1 MHLFDGGGH
10 RIHEGMDARDFAGG
24 FDIHHTQ
31 TRLSGWVPMVAA
43 ILGPGFG
50 QPTISASLCDYVVAV
65 RSIATVGMAPPALV
79 AAATGEVPPDDL
91 NSPDVQAG
99 FGTIDDVVDTEVEAI
114 AALRWYLDL
123 LPSNAEAPLPIEVSA
138 EPAVAPE
145 VLDTLVPA
153 DLRRGYDMRQVVAG
167 LVDEDSEVELK
178 AGHAPN
184 LITTLARVEGRPMGI
199 VASQPLALAG
209 TLDAAAAAKAAHLV
223 SLCDAFGIPLLVLMD
238 LPGLAVGTEAERAGL
253 ARAGARLSLE
263 LGRATVPTF
272 TVVVRKG
279 YGGGYVILS
288 GGRSFDPEL
297 VVAWPHAETAVMS
310 AENAVDLVH
319 RREVREAD
327 DPAALRSE
335 LIEGYRGRVGAI
347 RGAEAF
353 GFDAVIRPSET
364 RAWLA
369 ELLAILPRH
378 RHRLQQTSTPRAH
391 PSRRSDPTCE
401 GTIVIVIGG
410 GAAGAAAAFRL
421 RSQGHEVV
429 LLEATEEI
437 GGRTRTL
444 WRDGFGVEFG
454 AIYLLNSYERC
465 LALLEEAGRSDVLA
479 PWSPAAGLWD
489 GEQLHELR
497 YDYILRSS
505 GSDYSRR
512 ATSCASLSALPASS
526 SRQRRRRSNL
536 TAWPVSTT
544 ARTWRPGRG
553 VCSATSSLS
562 ASCGR

>member
-1 MHLFDGGGH
+1 MTSASTAAESASRRPPEPRGPADAGPPLPHEQALAALRDDARRADVDRQHARGRLTARERIALLVDDGTFREIGALARPEEPGPDGRAVLGDAVVAGTASVDGRPVVVLATDFMTAGGSNGLIGNEKQRRGWELAARRGIPVVHLFDGGGH

-24 FDIHHTQ
+24 FDIQHVQ

-65 RSIATVGMAPPALV
+65 RGVATLGMAPPALV
-79 AAATGEVPPDDL
+79 AAATGETPPAGL
-91 NSPDVQAG
+91 NSADVQAG
-99 FGTIDDVVDTEVEAI
+99 FGTIDDVVDSEEEAI

-123 LPSNAEAPLPIEVSA
+123 LPSNAEAPLPIEVGA

-145 VLDTLVPA
+145 VLDALVPA
-153 DLRRGYDMRQVVAG
+153 DLRRGYDMREVVAG
-167 LVDEDSEVELK
+167 LVDAESEVELK
-178 AGHAPN
+178 VAHAPN
-184 LITTLARVEGRPMGI
+184 LITTLARVEGRPIGV
-199 VASQPLALAG
+199 VASQPSALAG

-335 LIEGYRGRVGAI
+335 LVEGYRGRVGAV

-369 ELLAILPRH
+369 ELLATVP
-378 RHRLQQTSTPRAH
+378 RHRLQQVANPRAH
-391 PSRRSDPTCE
+391 P
-401 GTIVIVIGG
+401 V
-410 GAAGAAAAFRL
+410 
-421 RSQGHEVV
+421 
-429 LLEATEEI
+429 
-437 GGRTRTL
+437 
-444 WRDGFGVEFG
+444 
-454 AIYLLNSYERC
+454 
-465 LALLEEAGRSDVLA
+465 A
-479 PWSPAAGLWD
+479 PL
-489 GEQLHELR
+489 
-497 YDYILRSS
+497 
-505 GSDYSRR
+505 
-512 ATSCASLSALPASS
+512 
-526 SRQRRRRSNL
+526 
-536 TAWPVSTT
+536 
-544 ARTWRPGRG
+544 
-553 VCSATSSLS
+553 
-562 ASCGR
+562 